1 MSYKILEQKAS
12 EIKIEITIEAEKL
25 KKVTELVTAELSQTV
40 KIDGFRPGKAPQ
52 LVIEKEVGKDRFW
65 AEVMDKAIPEAFYEV
80 VVKQKLVTISQPKV
94 EVKSFVPGQSLI
106 FVATVAVLPEMKD
119 LKYKGLKIKET
130 KTALKDVEVEK
141 ALEEL
146 AKRMTKEVAV
156 ERAAKE
162 GDKAEID
169 FEGSLKGLPFDGG
182 TSKNHPVVLGSKTL
196 VPGFEEK
203 LADHKAGENF
213 DIKVKFP
220 ADYHAG
226 NLAGQNIDFKIKM
239 NSVLELQVPAIDEE
253 LAKNYGFAD
262 LAKMREEVKKEM
274 NFQKELEEKRKTE
287 DKIIAA
293 IIEKNKIEAPEILV
307 EEQTHQM
314 IHEAEH
320 NLSHSGLTMEKY
332 LEMSKKSLAEIEAE
346 MKPEAERRV
355 KVGVVFGEIAKLE
368 KIEVTEAEIN
378 TEIDKM
384 IGFSDPSVN
393 KDDLKAAYE
402 TPEKRREI
410 GNNIIIKKTVD
421 KLWEYNIVKQ

>member
-12 EIKIEITIEAEKL
+12 EVKIEITIEAEKL
-25 KKVTELVTAELSQTV
+25 KKVTELVTTELAQTV

-80 VVKQKLVTISQPKV
+80 VVKQKMVTISQPKV
-94 EVKSFVPGQSLI
+94 EVKSFVPGQSLV
-106 FVATVAVLPEMKD
+106 FVATVAVLPEIKD

-130 KTALKDVEVEK
+130 KTALKDVEVEI

-146 AKRMTKEVAV
+146 AKRMTKEVAI

-162 GDKAEID
+162 GDKVEID

-203 LADHKAGENF
+203 LVGHKAGESF
-213 DIKVKFP
+213 EIKVKFP
-220 ADYHAG
+220 VDYHAN
-226 NLAGQNIDFKIKM
+226 NLAGQNIDFKIKV
-239 NSVLELQVPAIDEE
+239 NSVLELQVPAVGEE

-274 NFQKELEEKRKTE
+274 TFQKGLEEKRKAE
-287 DKIIAA
+287 DDIIAA
-293 IIEKNKIEAPEILV
+293 IIEKNKIEAPETLV

-320 NLSHSGLTMEKY
+320 NLSHSGLTMEKF
-332 LEMSKKSLAEIEAE
+332 LEMSKKTLAEIETE

-368 KIEVTEAEIN
+368 KIEVTEKEINAEI
-378 TEIDKM
+378 EKM
-384 IGFSDPSVN
+384 TGFSDPSVN

-421 KLWEYNIVKQ
+421 KLWEYNVAKQ